1 MHHEAFLRKYERA
14 LATHSWDAI
23 APLIDD
29 GACFIFSE
37 GTYFGIAAIERA
49 IRKTFS
55 LIQNETYAI
64 SDVRW
69 LHARDDCALCVY
81 VFDWAGVIDGKACSG
96 SGRGT
101 SLLVSPNGEWKIQH
115 EHLGPAPK

>member
-14 LATHSWDAI
+14 LATHSWEAI

-29 GACFIFSE
+29 CACFIFLE

-81 VFDWAGVIDGKACSG
+81 AFDWAGVIDGKACSG

-101 SLLVSPNGEWKIQH
+101 TLLVSPNG
-115 EHLGPAPK
+115 